1 MERCRNYN
9 VSYRDPIWKKLTVS
23 TMSIPSAAI
32 YMLGYEYLLA
42 RISPTFTGSTD
53 PAANTSSLSRSRTPG
68 VTASLT
74 PAPLVAGALART
86 ISATVISPIE
96 MFRTRLQA
104 LPGCKLA
111 FFIRHMQ
118 KLTCSRPDIPY
129 LRVHNCRNEQT
140 SQDER
145 ISDPME
151 RPRPDAL
158 ARRPILRS
166 ILGRI

>member
-1 MERCRNYN
+1 
-9 VSYRDPIWKKLTVS
+9 
-23 TMSIPSAAI
+23 MSIPSAAI

-111 FFIRHMQ
+111 
-118 KLTCSRPDIPY
+118 C
-129 LRVHNCRNEQT
+129 
-140 SQDER
+140 
-145 ISDPME
+145 
-151 RPRPDAL
+151 PRFGDAEADL
-158 ARRPILRS
+158 
-166 ILGRI
+166 

>member
-1 MERCRNYN
+1 MERCWNHN
-9 VSYRDPIWKKLTVS
+9 VSNSVPDRNKLTVS

-104 LPGCKLA
+104 LPGCSFA
-111 FFIRHMQ
+111 FVALSVQ
-118 KLTCSRPDIPY
+118 KLIFSRPDISY
-129 LRVHNCRNEQT
+129 LCNHHCR
-140 SQDER
+140 DE
-145 ISDPME
+145 
-151 RPRPDAL
+151 
-158 ARRPILRS
+158 
-166 ILGRI
+166 

>member
-1 MERCRNYN
+1 
-9 VSYRDPIWKKLTVS
+9 
-23 TMSIPSAAI
+23 MSIPSAAI

-104 LPGCKLA
+104 LPGCEL
-111 FFIRHMQ
+111 
-118 KLTCSRPDIPY
+118 SRPLTEIGVAD
-129 LRVHNCRNEQT
+129 L
-140 SQDER
+140 
-145 ISDPME
+145 
-151 RPRPDAL
+151 
-158 ARRPILRS
+158 
-166 ILGRI
+166 

>member
-1 MERCRNYN
+1 MERGRNDDVGYSGS
-9 VSYRDPIWKKLTVS
+9 VISDKLMFS

-53 PAANTSSLSRSRTPG
+53 PAANTSSLSRNRTPG

-104 LPGCKLA
+104 LPGCKLVFA
-111 FFIRHMQ
+111 PSRNEKRLMS
-118 KLTCSRPDIPY
+118 SRPYIPDVRY
-129 LRVHNCRNEQT
+129 NYRRNEQA

-145 ISDPME
+145 
-151 RPRPDAL
+151 PRYLVAGSRTHPL
-158 ARRPILRS
+158 ARRPIFR
-166 ILGRI
+166 

>member
-1 MERCRNYN
+1 
-9 VSYRDPIWKKLTVS
+9 
-23 TMSIPSAAI
+23 
-32 YMLGYEYLLA
+32 MLGYEYLLA

-104 LPGCKLA
+104 LPGCKLTLA
-111 FFIRHMQ
+111 LEYAVAHLQ
-118 KLTCSRPDIPY
+118 PTGY
-129 LRVHNCRNEQT
+129 L
-140 SQDER
+140 
-145 ISDPME
+145 PLMP
-151 RPRPDAL
+151 PRPQK
-158 ARRPILRS
+158 
-166 ILGRI
+166 

>member
-1 MERCRNYN
+1 
-9 VSYRDPIWKKLTVS
+9 
-23 TMSIPSAAI
+23 MSIPSAAI

-104 LPGCKLA
+104 LPGCELA
-111 FFIRHMQ
+111 FSAWNMQ
-118 KLTCSRPDIPY
+118 KLTCSRPDISHLCLY
-129 LRVHNCRNEQT
+129 NRRNEQT

-145 ISDPME
+145 INDPMAWSWS
-151 RPRPDAL
+151 DAL
-158 ARRPILRS
+158 ARRTILGS